1 MALMGEEQIAAQS
14 VQALALVQLPA
25 DSAAESFVSDVS
37 RSGYM
42 PASPNSL
49 THGRDLAQ
57 GTGQPAER
65 PEAPAEQELAFART
79 QLSTIPRTGRFS
91 PAQTDADD
99 APTIDR
105 PSPSSALCQLGS
117 TS

>member
-1 MALMGEEQIAAQS
+1 
-14 VQALALVQLPA
+14 
-25 DSAAESFVSDVS
+25 
-37 RSGYM
+37 M

-57 GTGQPAER
+57 ATGQPAER
-65 PEAPAEQELAFART
+65 PEALAEQELGFART

-91 PAQTDADD
+91 PAQTDA
-99 APTIDR
+99 APAIDR
-105 PSPSSALCQLGS
+105 PSQSSALCQLGS

>member
-1 MALMGEEQIAAQS
+1 MAPSGCLWRGA
-14 VQALALVQLPA
+14 
-25 DSAAESFVSDVS
+25 
-37 RSGYM
+37 GYM

-57 GTGQPAER
+57 ATGQPAER
-65 PEAPAEQELAFART
+65 PEALAEQELGFART

-91 PAQTDADD
+91 PAQTDA
-99 APTIDR
+99 APAIDR
-105 PSPSSALCQLGS
+105 PSQSSALCQLGS

>member
-1 MALMGEEQIAAQS
+1 MARLG
-14 VQALALVQLPA
+14 LPLREA
-25 DSAAESFVSDVS
+25 S
-37 RSGYM
+37 YM

-49 THGRDLAQ
+49 THGRDLTQ
-57 GTGQPAER
+57 GTGQPAVR
-65 PEAPAEQELAFART
+65 PEAPAEQELAFPRT

-99 APTIDR
+99 APAIDR
-105 PSPSSALCQLGS
+105 PSPSSALCQPGS